1 MQGRGSGT
9 PRHSR
14 VELKAHFVTA
24 VTMQTLHIIHLEDQ
38 QEAPLLWPS
47 LPPSVKVLTAT
58 DMASFHGLLQQHQ
71 PVGVISPASLWG
83 HDAALLLGGLPGV
96 AGFVL
101 TAPDVAA
108 RLAHQWLDAGALDV
122 ISSADDARLR
132 VALRHLSSVIEKAR
146 ADALLARRARLVD
159 VVQQLS
165 MTRSLTDVMAIVRR
179 AAREL
184 GGADGATFVLRDR
197 EQCYYADEDAISPL
211 WKGQRFSIRECISG
225 VAMLTQAPVIIED
238 IYEDERVPHAAY
250 AVTFVRSLL
259 MVPIRAEDPIGAIG
273 TYWATKRHATAEDVE
288 LMQAL
293 ANATALTIENVGFQK
308 DLERRVAER
317 TEDLARTNQELEAF
331 SSSVSHDLRNRLN
344 AILGFSSLLD
354 MQARPHLDVAQ
365 QEYIHTIRDCA
376 SQMKHTISDLMTLAR
391 AGRQEVEAELID
403 VSELARQ
410 SVTDLRQGGLLPA
423 AEVTIEPGL
432 MAYGDTGLLRLAL
445 DNLLSNAFK
454 YSSKQSHPRVVVG
467 ARRSAPADQLHL
479 FIQDNGAGFDPQHA
493 SRLFQPFVRLHEESD
508 FPGTGLGLT
517 IVRRAIE
524 RLGGTIAADSQPGLG
539 TTFRVMLP
547 RQRGMAPC
555 AATTASALL

>member
-1 MQGRGSGT
+1 
-9 PRHSR
+9 
-14 VELKAHFVTA
+14 
-24 VTMQTLHIIHLEDQ
+24 MQTLHIIHLEDP
-38 QEAPLLWPS
+38 EAPPALALPR
-47 LPPSVKVLTAT
+47 LPPSVKVLSAP
-58 DMASFHGLLQQHQ
+58 DMAAFNGLLQHHQ
-71 PVGVISPASLWG
+71 PVGVISPATVWG
-83 HDAALLLGGLPGV
+83 HDAATLLGGLPGV

-101 TAPDVAA
+101 ISDASVAA
-108 RLAHQWLDAGALDV
+108 QQPWLDAGALDV
-122 ISSADDARLR
+122 VGTQDHTRLR
-132 VALRHLSSVIEKAR
+132 VALHHLRCIIEKAR

-184 GGADGATFVLRDR
+184 SGADGATFVLRDR

-225 VAMLTQAPVIIED
+225 VAMLTPAPVIIED
-238 IYEDERVPHAAY
+238 IYEDPRVPHAAY

-259 MVPIRAEDPIGAIG
+259 MVPIRADSPIGAIG
-273 TYWATKRHATAEDVE
+273 TYWATRRHATPEDVE

-308 DLERRVAER
+308 DLERRVIER

-344 AILGFSSLLD
+344 AILGFSSLLE
-354 MQARPHLDVAQ
+354 MQVSPKLDAAQ
-365 QEYIHTIRDCA
+365 QDYIHTIRDCA

-391 AGRQEVEAELID
+391 AGRQEVDAELID
-403 VSELARQ
+403 VSALARE
-410 SVTDLRQGGLLPA
+410 SVADLRKGTVLPD
-423 AEVTIEPGL
+423 AEVLIEPGL
-432 MAYGDTGLLRLAL
+432 TAYGDPGLLRLAL

-454 YSSKQSHPRVVVG
+454 YSSKQTRPRVVVG
-467 ARRSAPADQLHL
+467 AQSSAPADQLQL
-479 FIQDNGAGFDPQHA
+479 FIQDNGAGFDPRHA
-493 SRLFQPFVRLHEESD
+493 GRLFQPFVRLHEETE

-524 RLGGTIAADSQPGLG
+524 RLGGTIAAESQPGLG
-539 TTFRVMLP
+539 TSFHIRLP
-547 RQRGMAPC
+547 RQHVVTTDKTVT
-555 AATTASALL
+555 ATALL

>member
-1 MQGRGSGT
+1 
-9 PRHSR
+9 
-14 VELKAHFVTA
+14 
-24 VTMQTLHIIHLEDQ
+24 MQTLHIIHLEDP
-38 QEAPLLWPS
+38 EAPSALALPQ
-47 LPPSVKVLTAT
+47 LPPSVQVLTAP
-58 DMASFHGLLQQHQ
+58 DMAAFHSLLQHHQ
-71 PVGVISPASLWG
+71 PVGVISPAALWG
-83 HDAALLLGGLPGV
+83 HDAATLLGGLPGV

-101 TAPDVAA
+101 VSDTSKAA
-108 RLAHQWLDAGALDV
+108 QAHQWLDAGALDV
-122 ISSADDARLR
+122 IGPQDSTRLR
-132 VALRHLSSVIEKAR
+132 VALHHLRSIIEKAR
-146 ADALLARRARLVD
+146 ADALLSRRARLVD

-165 MTRSLTDVMAIVRR
+165 MTRSLADVMAIVRR

-184 GGADGATFVLRDR
+184 SGADGATFVLRDR

-225 VAMLTQAPVIIED
+225 VAMLTRAPVIIED
-238 IYEDERVPHAAY
+238 IYEDPRVPHAAY

-259 MVPIRAEDPIGAIG
+259 MVPIRAESPIGAIG
-273 TYWATKRHATAEDVE
+273 TYWAIKRHATPEDVE

-308 DLERRVAER
+308 DLERRVIER

-354 MQARPHLDVAQ
+354 MQVSPKLDAAQ
-365 QEYIHTIRDCA
+365 QDYIHTIRDCA

-391 AGRQEVEAELID
+391 AGRQEVDMELID

-410 SVTDLRQGGLLPA
+410 SVADLRKGTALPD
-423 AEVTIEPGL
+423 AEVLIEPGL
-432 MAYGDTGLLRLAL
+432 TAYGDPGLLRLAL

-454 YSSKQSHPRVVVG
+454 YSSKQSRPRVVVG
-467 ARRSAPADQLHL
+467 AQSSAPDDQLQL
-479 FIQDNGAGFDPQHA
+479 FIQDNGAGFDPRHA
-493 SRLFQPFVRLHEESD
+493 SRLFQPFVRLHEETD

-524 RLGGTIAADSQPGLG
+524 RLGGTIAAESQPGIG
-539 TTFRVMLP
+539 TTFHVTLP
-547 RQRGMAPC
+547 CQRGVTLDTADT
-555 AATTASALL
+555 ATTLL